1 MSNKLLCENI
11 IWCDYLRTQLDN
23 CHNWEMLGNLITANF
38 QCLKFK
44 VVPSGQIEI

>member
-1 MSNKLLCENI
+1 MSDLDYPSKQNI
-11 IWCDYLRTQLDN
+11 LGIELDN